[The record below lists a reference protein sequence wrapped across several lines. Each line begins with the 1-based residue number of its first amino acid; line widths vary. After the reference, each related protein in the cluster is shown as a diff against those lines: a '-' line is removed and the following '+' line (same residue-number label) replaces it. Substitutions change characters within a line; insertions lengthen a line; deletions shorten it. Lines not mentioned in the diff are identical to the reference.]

1 MSEASL
7 GVGGMSR
14 LGERR
19 EARDGLK
26 ALTPRQQITAA
37 LDLGASKIACF
48 IMKPDGVRRA
58 DRTLLP
64 AGVGYIQSRGVR
76 GGAIVNT
83 EEAVE
88 TLALAVERPET
99 VAGVSVQGVTVAT
112 SGGQL
117 GSRRVR
123 VEVSLGQR
131 PISENDCNRAIN
143 AP

>member
-1 MSEASL
+1 
-7 GVGGMSR
+7 MSR
-14 LGERR
+14 LEDRR
-19 EARDGLK
+19 EARGDGLK

-37 LDLGASKIACF
+37 LDLGASKVACF

-58 DRTLLP
+58 DRTLQP

-88 TLALAVERPET
+88 AIAQAVGR
-99 VAGVSVQGVTVAT
+99 AGPGACAAVQGVPVAT

-117 GSRRVR
+117 PSRRVR
-123 VEVSLGQR
+123 AEVTLGKR
-131 PISENDCNRAIN
+131 PISEADCNRAIS
-143 AP
+143 AA